1 MTVLC
6 QWYLATL
13 VCTGF
18 GFRLPRFGSGERMDD
33 EKQFHAN
40 LY

>member
-1 MTVLC
+1 MTLSAI
-6 QWYLATL
+6 WPML
-13 VCTGF
+13 VCT
-18 GFRLPRFGSGERMDD
+18 GFRLPRFGFGERMDD

>member
-1 MTVLC
+1 MTLSAI
-6 QWYLATL
+6 WPML

-18 GFRLPRFGSGERMDD
+18 DFRLPCFGFGERMDD